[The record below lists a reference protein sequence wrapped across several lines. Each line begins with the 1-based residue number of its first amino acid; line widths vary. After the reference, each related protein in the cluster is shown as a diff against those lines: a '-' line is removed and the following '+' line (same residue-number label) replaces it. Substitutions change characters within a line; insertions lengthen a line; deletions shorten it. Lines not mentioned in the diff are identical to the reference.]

1 VKEGQGVHYFAN
13 KDRYEGP
20 FKAGAQHGQGTHYF
34 ANGDRYVGAFEAGL
48 RHGKG
53 VHHFASGQT
62 REMEYV
68 KGVEKAP

>member
-1 VKEGQGVHYFAN
+1 V
-13 KDRYEGP
+13 
-20 FKAGAQHGQGTHYF
+20 
-34 ANGDRYVGAFEAGL
+34 

-68 KGVEKAP
+68 NGVEKAP